1 MIQRSKEE
9 DLEDLRRGAELFSA
23 GHYWYAHEA
32 WEAVWMRWRHR
43 PENLFFKGLIQL
55 AAAHHQR
62 VNGRSAGFLIH
73 LDRAEAKLGRFGD
86 SFMGVYLPP
95 ILASIRASRA
105 EAVRLGDGRLQ
116 EFDQT
121 LLDFKW

>member
-9 DLEDLRRGAELFSA
+9 DLEDLRRGTELFSA
-23 GHYWYAHEA
+23 GHYWQAHEA

-43 PENLFFKGLIQL
+43 PENLFFKGLMQL

-73 LDRAEAKLGRFGD
+73 LNRAEAKGRFGAC
-86 SFMGVYLPP
+86 FMEIYLEV
-95 ILASIRASRA
+95 ILASIRASR
-105 EAVRLGDGRLQ
+105 V
-116 EFDQT
+116 
-121 LLDFKW
+121 